1 MDEQMPVVLYS
12 IRRFSS
18 FTLSSA
24 SSEPHTA
31 QNPVLQRLFDGR
43 NTASSRH

>member
-18 FTLSSA
+18 FTLSST
-24 SSEPHTA
+24 SSEPHRGHKHGAPT
-31 QNPVLQRLFDGR
+31 PV
-43 NTASSRH
+43 